1 MASSFCEDQGNQ
13 KASLKYKRKH
23 YRSIENMTWL
33 ELVVCAT
40 LIFWAGSLL
49 SKYGDVIAEKTG
61 LGRAWIGAILIAGVT
76 SLPELASGVS
86 AVAWLNEPNLAA
98 GAVLGSCLFNLALIA
113 MIDLAYQ
120 PGRVLAQAQDVHIL
134 SGGLGVL
141 MLGMVVMG
149 ILIGP
154 ALNGLGILGISI
166 LSIAI
171 IVLYSIGGTMIAR
184 LEKERMSEV
193 LEKEAV
199 EGGYARISIRKTY
212 IVFILSGVAVIVL
225 GIWLASIGDRVAATT
240 GLSSS
245 FVGNLFLALTTSLPE
260 IAASLA
266 AIRLGAIDLAIGN
279 VLGSNLFNILLF
291 FVYDL
296 ADGKSNFWASL
307 TNANA
312 FAAVMT
318 IMMTGVVIISL
329 MYRASPKTPYRIS
342 WDGFVLA
349 GMYLGSMALLYLLG

>member
-1 MASSFCEDQGNQ
+1 M
-13 KASLKYKRKH
+13 
-23 YRSIENMTWL
+23 IWIV
-33 ELVVCAT
+33 LVGCAA
-40 LIFWAGSLL
+40 LIFWVGSLL

-86 AVAWLNEPNLAA
+86 AVAWLNAPNLAA
-98 GAVLGSCLFNLALIA
+98 GAVLGSCLFNLSLIA

-120 PGRVLAQAQDVHIL
+120 PGRVLAKAQEVHIL

-141 MLGMVVMG
+141 MLGIVAMG
-149 ILIGP
+149 VLIGP
-154 ALNGLGILGISI
+154 VLNGFGIPGVSVLSI
-166 LSIAI
+166 LIV
-171 IVLYSIGGTMIAR
+171 VLYGVGGKMIAG
-184 LEKERMSEV
+184 LEKERASEV
-193 LEKEAV
+193 LEKEAA
-199 EGGYARISIRKTY
+199 EGNYDRISTQKALW
-212 IVFILSGVAVIVL
+212 VFILSSVAVITL
-225 GIWLASIGDRVAATT
+225 GIWLASIGDRLAATT
-240 GLSSS
+240 GLSRS

-279 VLGSNLFNILLF
+279 VLGSNLFNITLF

-296 ADGKSNFWASL
+296 ADGGANFWASL

-342 WDGFVLA
+342 WDGLAIA
-349 GMYLGSMALLYLLG
+349 GMYVGSIALLYLLG

>member
-1 MASSFCEDQGNQ
+1 M
-13 KASLKYKRKH
+13 
-23 YRSIENMTWL
+23 IWI
-33 ELVVCAT
+33 ELVVCAI
-40 LIFWAGSLL
+40 LILWVGSLL

-86 AVAWLNEPNLAA
+86 AVAWLKAPNLAA

-120 PGRVLAQAQDVHIL
+120 PGRVLAKAHEVHIL

-141 MLGMVVMG
+141 MLGIVAIGV
-149 ILIGP
+149 LIGP
-154 ALNGLGILGISI
+154 GLNSFGLFGISLLSAVI
-166 LSIAI
+166 L
-171 IVLYSIGGTMIAR
+171 VLYATGGKMIAG
-184 LEKERMSEV
+184 LEKERAGEV
-193 LEKEAV
+193 LEKEAA
-199 EGGYARISIRKTY
+199 EGGYAKISARRAFV
-212 IVFILSGVAVIVL
+212 VFILSSITVVGL
-225 GIWLASIGDRVAATT
+225 GIWLASIGDRLSATT
-240 GLSSS
+240 GISRS
-245 FVGNLFLALTTSLPE
+245 FIGNLFLALTTSLPE

-279 VLGSNLFNILLF
+279 VLGSNLFNLALF
-291 FVYDL
+291 FIFDI
-296 ADGKSNFWASL
+296 ADGYGNFWASL

-329 MYRASPKTPYRIS
+329 MYRASPKTPSRIS
-342 WDGFVLA
+342 WDGLAIA
-349 GMYLGSMALLYLLG
+349 GMYIGSIALLYLLG

>member
-1 MASSFCEDQGNQ
+1 MIW
-13 KASLKYKRKH
+13 
-23 YRSIENMTWL
+23 IEFIL
-33 ELVVCAT
+33 CAM
-40 LIFWAGSLL
+40 LIFWSGSLL

-76 SLPELASGVS
+76 SLPELASGIS
-86 AVAWLNEPNLAA
+86 AVTWLNAPNLAA

-120 PGRVLAQAQDVHIL
+120 PGRVLAKAHEVHIL

-141 MLGMVVMG
+141 MLGMVVLG
-149 ILIGP
+149 VLIGP
-154 ALNGLGILGISI
+154 LLNGSGLLGVNP

-171 IVLYSIGGTMIAR
+171 VVLYAIGAKMIAG

-193 LEKEAV
+193 LEKEALA
-199 EGGYARISIRKTY
+199 GNYARISMRKTY
-212 IVFILSGVAVIVL
+212 SVFILNAVAIIAL
-225 GIWLASIGDRVAATT
+225 GIWLASIGDRLAATT

-279 VLGSNLFNILLF
+279 VLGSNLFNITLF

-296 ADGKSNFWASL
+296 ADGSAIFWSSL

-312 FAAVMT
+312 FAALVT

-349 GMYLGSMALLYLLG
+349 GMYLGSIALLYLLG

>member
-1 MASSFCEDQGNQ
+1 MIW
-13 KASLKYKRKH
+13 
-23 YRSIENMTWL
+23 IEFII
-33 ELVVCAT
+33 CGA
-40 LIFWAGSLL
+40 LITWAGSLL

-86 AVAWLNEPNLAA
+86 AVAWLNAPNLAA
-98 GAVLGSCLFNLALIA
+98 GSVLGSCLFNLALIA
-113 MIDLAYQ
+113 LIDLAYQ
-120 PGRVLAQAQDVHIL
+120 PGRVLAKAQDVHIL

-149 ILIGP
+149 VLIGP
-154 ALNGLGILGISI
+154 ALNGFGGLGVSI

-171 IVLYSIGGTMIAR
+171 FLLYILGGKMIAG
-184 LEKERMSEV
+184 LEKERTVEV

-199 EGGYARISIRKTY
+199 EGNYAKISARKAY
-212 IVFILSGVAVIVL
+212 IVFILNSIAVVAL
-225 GIWLASIGDRVAATT
+225 GIWLASIGDRLATTT
-240 GLSSS
+240 GLSRS

-279 VLGSNLFNILLF
+279 VLGSNLFNIALF
-291 FVYDL
+291 FVFDL
-296 ADGKSNFWASL
+296 ADGRTNFWASL

-312 FAAVMT
+312 FAAVMAM
-318 IMMTGVVIISL
+318 MMTGVVIISL
-329 MYRASPKTPYRIS
+329 MYRASPRTPYRIS
-342 WDGFVLA
+342 WDGFALA

>member
-1 MASSFCEDQGNQ
+1 MIW
-13 KASLKYKRKH
+13 
-23 YRSIENMTWL
+23 IEL
-33 ELVVCAT
+33 IVCAI

-49 SKYGDVIAEKTG
+49 SKYGDVIAEKTS

-76 SLPELASGVS
+76 SLPELSSGVS
-86 AVAWLNEPNLAA
+86 AVAWLHAPNLAA

-120 PGRVLAQAQDVHIL
+120 PGRVLAKAQEVHIL

-141 MLGMVVMG
+141 MLGIVAMG
-149 ILIGP
+149 VLIGP
-154 ALNGLGILGISI
+154 VLNGFGILGVSV
-166 LSIAI
+166 LSIVI
-171 IVLYSIGGTMIAR
+171 LLLYAIGGKMIAG
-184 LEKERMSEV
+184 LEKERAGEV
-193 LEKEAV
+193 LEREAV
-199 EGGYARISIRKTY
+199 EGNYARISAHKAFL
-212 IVFILSGVAVIVL
+212 VFILSGIAVIAL
-225 GIWLASIGDRVAATT
+225 GIWLASIGDRLAATT
-240 GLSSS
+240 GLSRS

-266 AIRLGAIDLAIGN
+266 AIRLGAVDLAIGN
-279 VLGSNLFNILLF
+279 VLGSNLFNITLF

-296 ADGKSNFWASL
+296 ADGLSNYWASL

-329 MYRASPKTPYRIS
+329 MYRASPRTPYRIS
-342 WDGFVLA
+342 WDGLAIA
-349 GMYLGSMALLYLLG
+349 GMYVGSMAMLYLLG

>member
-1 MASSFCEDQGNQ
+1 M
-13 KASLKYKRKH
+13 
-23 YRSIENMTWL
+23 IWV
-33 ELVVCAT
+33 ELIVCAV
-40 LIFWAGSLL
+40 LIFWVGSLL

-86 AVAWLNEPNLAA
+86 AVAWLDSPNLAA

-120 PGRVLAQAQDVHIL
+120 PGRVLAKAQEVHIL

-141 MLGMVVMG
+141 MLGIVAIG

-154 ALNGLGILGISI
+154 ALNSFGILGLSVLSI
-166 LSIAI
+166 LIL
-171 IVLYSIGGTMIAR
+171 VLYGVGGKMIAG
-184 LEKERMSEV
+184 LEKERTGEV
-193 LEKEAV
+193 LEKEAAQ
-199 EGGYARISIRKTY
+199 GGYASISSKRAFF
-212 IVFILSGVAVIVL
+212 VFILSSVAVIVL
-225 GIWLASIGDRVAATT
+225 GIWLASIGDRLAATT
-240 GLSSS
+240 GLSRS
-245 FVGNLFLALTTSLPE
+245 FVGNLFLAMTTSLPE

-279 VLGSNLFNILLF
+279 VLGSNLFNIALF
-291 FVYDL
+291 FIYDL
-296 ADGKSNFWASL
+296 ADGKANFWASL

-329 MYRASPKTPYRIS
+329 MYRASPKTPSRIS
-342 WDGFVLA
+342 WDGIAIA
-349 GMYLGSMALLYLLG
+349 GMYVGSIALLYLLG

>member
-1 MASSFCEDQGNQ
+1 MNMIW
-13 KASLKYKRKH
+13 
-23 YRSIENMTWL
+23 IEFII
-33 ELVVCAT
+33 CAA
-40 LIFWAGSLL
+40 LIFRAGSLL

-141 MLGMVVMG
+141 MLGIVAIGV
-149 ILIGP
+149 LIGP
-154 ALNGLGILGISI
+154 GLSGLGILGISM
-166 LSIAI
+166 LSIALLG
-171 IVLYSIGGTMIAR
+171 LYSLGAKMIAG

-199 EGGYARISIRKTY
+199 EGDYASISIRKTY
-212 IVFILSGVAVIVL
+212 AVFILSSVAVVLL
-225 GIWLASIGDRVAATT
+225 GIWLASIGDRLAATT
-240 GLSSS
+240 GLSRS

-279 VLGSNLFNILLF
+279 VLGSNLFNIMLF
-291 FVYDL
+291 FIFDL

-329 MYRASPKTPYRIS
+329 MYRASPRTPYRIS

-349 GMYLGSMALLYLLG
+349 GMYLGSIALLYLLG

>member
-1 MASSFCEDQGNQ
+1 MIWPEF
-13 KASLKYKRKH
+13 
-23 YRSIENMTWL
+23 I
-33 ELVVCAT
+33 VCAA

-49 SKYGDVIAEKTG
+49 SKYGDVIAEKTS

-76 SLPELASGVS
+76 SLPELSSGVS
-86 AVAWLNEPNLAA
+86 AVAWLNAPNLAA

-120 PGRVLAQAQDVHIL
+120 PGRVLAKAQEVHIL

-141 MLGMVVMG
+141 MLGMVAMG
-149 ILIGP
+149 VLIGP
-154 ALNGLGILGISI
+154 VLNGFGIFGVSI
-166 LSIAI
+166 LSVVILL
-171 IVLYSIGGTMIAR
+171 LYAIGGKMIAG
-184 LEKERMSEV
+184 LEKERAGEV

-199 EGGYARISIRKTY
+199 EGGYARISTQRAY
-212 IVFILSGVAVIVL
+212 FVFILSGVAVIVL
-225 GIWLASIGDRVAATT
+225 GMWLASIGDRLAVIT
-240 GLSSS
+240 GLSRS
-245 FVGNLFLALTTSLPE
+245 FVGNLFLAMTTSLPE

-279 VLGSNLFNILLF
+279 VLGSNLFNITLF

-296 ADGKSNFWASL
+296 ADGQGNFWASL
-307 TNANA
+307 TTANA

-342 WDGFVLA
+342 WDGLA
-349 GMYLGSMALLYLLG
+349 IVGMYVGSIALLYILG

>member
-1 MASSFCEDQGNQ
+1 MIW
-13 KASLKYKRKH
+13 
-23 YRSIENMTWL
+23 IEFII
-33 ELVVCAT
+33 CAA
-40 LIFWAGSLL
+40 LITWAGSLL

-86 AVAWLNEPNLAA
+86 AVAWLHAPNLAA
-98 GAVLGSCLFNLALIA
+98 GAVLGSCLFNLALVA

-120 PGRVLAQAQDVHIL
+120 PGRVLAKAQDVHIL
-134 SGGLGVL
+134 SGGLSVL

-149 ILIGP
+149 VLIGP
-154 ALNGLGILGISI
+154 ALNGFGGLGVSV

-171 IVLYSIGGTMIAR
+171 FLLYIIGGKMIAG
-184 LEKERMSEV
+184 LEKERAVEV
-193 LEKEAV
+193 LEKEA
-199 EGGYARISIRKTY
+199 EAGNYANISARKAY
-212 IVFILSGVAVIVL
+212 IVFVMSGIAVVAL
-225 GIWLASIGDRVAATT
+225 GIWLASIGDRLATTT
-240 GLSSS
+240 GLSRS

-279 VLGSNLFNILLF
+279 VLGSNLFNITLF
-291 FVYDL
+291 FAFDL
-296 ADGKSNFWASL
+296 VDGHTNFWASL

-312 FAAVMT
+312 FAAVMAM
-318 IMMTGVVIISL
+318 MMTSVVIISL

-342 WDGFVLA
+342 WDGLA
-349 GMYLGSMALLYLLG
+349 LTGMYLGSMALLYLLG

>member
-1 MASSFCEDQGNQ
+1 MIW
-13 KASLKYKRKH
+13 
-23 YRSIENMTWL
+23 IEL
-33 ELVVCAT
+33 IICAGM
-40 LIFWAGSLL
+40 IFAAGSLL

-61 LGRAWIGAILIAGVT
+61 LGRAWVGAILIAGIT
-76 SLPELASGVS
+76 SLPELASGIS
-86 AVAWLNEPNLAA
+86 AVTWLNAPNLAA

-120 PGRVLAQAQDVHIL
+120 PGRVLAKAQEVHIL

-141 MLGMVVMG
+141 MLGIVAIG

-154 ALNGLGILGISI
+154 VMNGFGILGVSV
-166 LSIAI
+166 LSIVI
-171 IVLYSIGGTMIAR
+171 LFLYGIGGKMIAG
-184 LEKERMSEV
+184 LEKERTGEV
-193 LEKEAV
+193 LEMEAV
-199 EGGYARISIRKTY
+199 EGDYARISTQRAFL
-212 IVFILSGVAVIVL
+212 VFIISGIAVIAL
-225 GIWLASIGDRVAATT
+225 GIWLASIGDRLAATT
-240 GLSSS
+240 GLSRS

-279 VLGSNLFNILLF
+279 VLGSNLFNITLF

-296 ADGKSNFWASL
+296 ADRGSNFWASL
-307 TNANA
+307 TTANA

-318 IMMTGVVIISL
+318 IMMTGVIIISL

-342 WDGFVLA
+342 WDGIAIA
-349 GMYLGSMALLYLLG
+349 GMYLGSIALLYVLG